1 MKTLSIF
8 VASLLFTP
16 FFYCQTI
23 SNEVISSVGETH
35 TNSTAS
41 VDFSIGE
48 PVIETFSNSSNTLTQ
63 GFHQTQFL
71 YINLAEID
79 DSVNIISYPNPVIEE
94 LTIEIPNNEQTL
106 ELLIYSMEGKLL
118 GSFEIKETLKINF
131 SKYTPGTYIISLKN
145 NSELI
150 KSYKIIKS

>member
-8 VASLLFTP
+8 VIALLSAP
-16 FFYCQTI
+16 FLYCQTI
-23 SNEVISSVGETH
+23 SNEVISSAGETH
-35 TNSTAS
+35 TNSAVS
-41 VDFSIGE
+41 IDFSIGE
-48 PVIETFSNSSNTLTQ
+48 PSIETISNGSNILTQ

-71 YINLAEID
+71 YINLAEIE
-79 DSVNIISYPNPVIEE
+79 DSINVISYPNPVVEE

-106 ELLIYSMEGKLL
+106 ELLIYSMDGKLM
-118 GSFEIKETLKINF
+118 GSFQIKETLKINF

-145 NSELI
+145 NTELI